1 MEKGKIKFDDDD
13 LTIVPDDIFRKIRR
27 GREHK
32 PQSKVQKKPLP
43 EMNTLNIV
51 QHNVLS
57 WQNRHLELVN
67 IYRSLDPHL
76 INFNKWPRP

>member
-32 PQSKVQKKPLP
+32 PQSKVQKKP
-43 EMNTLNIV
+43 
-51 QHNVLS
+51 
-57 WQNRHLELVN
+57 WQ
-67 IYRSLDPHL
+67 
-76 INFNKWPRP
+76 K